1 MSPPEAKAVEKEAG
15 LRLVVADPGGTKE
28 KPGGAG
34 SAAKVPSE
42 GSSVLKLHIAS
53 NIFTSGLTCAGL
65 VFTPFI
71 F

>member
-34 SAAKVPSE
+34 SSTVPRQ
-42 GSSVLKLHIAS
+42 GGRD
-53 NIFTSGLTCAGL
+53 F
-65 VFTPFI
+65 
-71 F
+71 